1 MSMTPRGRI
10 MAVLNGEEPDRIPV
24 ISWDSL
30 RTGSQGGWL
39 ERLMARGLGVAR
51 LAFTYQPCFV
61 YPLLMDPGHPTIT
74 YTQQSYTEKGINKC
88 RHTFETPA
96 GSITSVSRMNPHEF
110 LLPATEE
117 HFVKER
123 EDWRAVNCLFQA
135 QLENLAP
142 NYELFEMI
150 DEGLGESGIAYALVE
165 KTPFSRAWVELA
177 TVERALIDF
186 QEQPDEIL
194 EYLDIQTRLHEKIA
208 GIIAASPAKMVDIVD
223 HITDFVSPR
232 YFAKYCLPIYEIYAK
247 AFKGTDKI
255 LACHMDG
262 RLGHLKN
269 EITSSPIR
277 VIESF
282 TVPPIGDISL
292 DEAKSAWPDR
302 VLFVNCPPHLNRAEP
317 DQVRA
322 GYEALQSEWS
332 SKRNLVIE
340 NSEDIPLEKV
350 EMNLSIALD
359 VFGYEKGG
367 Q

>member
-10 MAVLNGEEPDRIPV
+10 MAVLNGDEPDLTPV

-51 LAFTYQPCFV
+51 LAFAYQPCFV
-61 YPLLMDPGHPTIT
+61 YPLLMDPGHPAIT
-74 YTQQSYTEKGINKC
+74 FTQHSYTEKGIAKC

-96 GSITSVSRMNPHEF
+96 GTITSVSRMNPHEF

-142 NYELFEMI
+142 AYELFQLV
-150 DEGLGESGIAYALVE
+150 DEGLGESGIAYGLVE

-177 TVERALIDF
+177 SAERALIDF

-194 EYLDIQTRLHEKIA
+194 EYLDIQKRLHEKIA
-208 GIIAASPAKMVDIVD
+208 EIMAASPVKMADIVD
-223 HITDFVSPR
+223 HITDFISPG
-232 YFAKYCLPIYEIYAK
+232 YFREYCLPIYEIYAG
-247 AFKGTDKI
+247 AFRGTDKL

-262 RLGHLKN
+262 RLGHLRN
-269 EITSSPIR
+269 EITASPID
-277 VIESF
+277 VVESF
-282 TVPPIGDISL
+282 TVPPIGDIPAG
-292 DEAKSAWPDR
+292 EAKAAWPGR
-302 VLFVNCPPHLNRAEP
+302 VLFVNCPPHLNRAGP
-317 DQVRA
+317 DEVRR
-322 GYEALQSEWS
+322 GYEALKDEWGT
-332 SKRNLVIE
+332 KRNLVVE
-340 NSEDIPLEKV
+340 NSEDIPLENV

-359 VFGYEKGG
+359 VFGYEKGD
-367 Q
+367 

>member
-10 MAVLNGEEPDRIPV
+10 MAVLNGEEPDRTPV
-24 ISWDSL
+24 ISWDCL
-30 RTGSQGGWL
+30 RTCSQGGWL
-39 ERLMARGLGVAR
+39 ERLMERGLGVAR
-51 LAFTYQPCFV
+51 LAFAYQPCFV
-61 YPLLMDPGHPTIT
+61 YPLLMNPGHPSIT
-74 YTQQSYTEKGINKC
+74 FTQHSYTENGISKC

-96 GSITSVSRMNPHEF
+96 GKISSVSRMNLHEF

-123 EDWRAVNCLFQA
+123 KDWRAVNCLFQA

-142 NYELFEMI
+142 SYELFQMI
-150 DEGLGESGIAYALVE
+150 DEGLGESGIAYGLVE
-165 KTPFSRAWVELA
+165 KSPFSRAWVELA

-194 EYLDIQTRLHEKIA
+194 EYLYIQKKLHEKIA
-208 GIIAASPAKMVDIVD
+208 GIMAASPAKMVDIVD
-223 HITDFVSPR
+223 HITDFISPR
-232 YFAKYCLPIYEIYAK
+232 YFQEYCLPIYEIYAN

-269 EITSSPIR
+269 EIASSPID
-277 VIESF
+277 VIESY

-292 DEAKSAWPDR
+292 EEAQSSWPGR
-302 VLFVNCPPHLNRAEP
+302 ILFVNCPPHLNRAEP
-317 DQVRA
+317 DEVRA
-322 GYEALQSEWS
+322 GYETLQRKWG
-332 SKRNLVIE
+332 SKKNLVIE

-350 EMNLSIALD
+350 EMNLSMALD
-359 VFGYEKGG
+359 VFGY
-367 Q
+367 